1 MRSVTK
7 TVQRRRCTR
16 SPSAHARSRATIGVE
31 TLARAPHALPRE
43 SCKREEKKAR
53 EKESESGE
61 RCTVVMSLRA
71 ASLTPFNESHRRRTG
86 PGSLGNLGDFERI
99 ESRDFLLCTRGV
111 FVVFQVSTFQA
122 LNRFIACPLPRAVY
136 YFTTSFL
143 SLVVSGDGLLT
154 FPFSSMCIFS
164 LVADT
169 R

>member
-1 MRSVTK
+1 MHTLA
-7 TVQRRRCTR
+7 QR
-16 SPSAHARSRATIGVE
+16 ARSFTRYHWRGNACPRASR
-31 TLARAPHALPRE
+31 LATRIVQTRGEE
-43 SCKREEKKAR
+43 SAR
-53 EKESESGE
+53 EREWKRWKVHGGDEFT
-61 RCTVVMSLRA
+61 RCGS
-71 ASLTPFNESHRRRTG
+71 TPFNESHRRRTG

-136 YFTTSFL
+136 YFTTSFPF
-143 SLVVSGDGLLT
+143 LVVSGDGLLT